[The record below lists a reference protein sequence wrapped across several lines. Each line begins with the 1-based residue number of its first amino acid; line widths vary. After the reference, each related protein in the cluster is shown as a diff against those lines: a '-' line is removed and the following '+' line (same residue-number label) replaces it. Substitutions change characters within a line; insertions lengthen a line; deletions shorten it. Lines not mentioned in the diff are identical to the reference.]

1 MDNHPTWQWHF
12 VVTRDPTAPEMFS
25 YAFEV
30 QPIGGGA
37 VWTPFIDGSFVAAG
51 GVRKGMGH
59 FHMGTDALR
68 AAQFPVDINA
78 KGELLKDLDV
88 MYWTAAFP
96 VSVTMTLTLYPHA
109 VDGDFVTTTIIN
121 YHHEAEESGAGL
133 MTFSGTDSVSGA
145 MISVV
150 SQWMATGRGRA
161 DATATDGTV
170 SGTRTECWDDSF
182 RETYNYTPWAKAP
195 ALPET
200 GDMSLCPVFSS
211 P

>member
-1 MDNHPTWQWHF
+1 MQWW
-12 VVTRDPTAPEMFS
+12 DEEAIGPE
-25 YAFEV
+25 
-30 QPIGGGA
+30 GG
-37 VWTPFIDGSFVAAG
+37 S
-51 GVRKGMGH
+51 
-59 FHMGTDALR
+59 AL
-68 AAQFPVDINA
+68 D
-78 KGELLKDLDV
+78 LLAEEED
-88 MYWTAAFP
+88 
-96 VSVTMTLTLYPHA
+96 
-109 VDGDFVTTTIIN
+109 
-121 YHHEAEESGAGL
+121 EAEESGAGL